1 MAQASTTLSSTE
13 FDPPR
18 AAAFIVTVY
27 GDLVEPRGG
36 VLWMGSLIA
45 LCAQA
50 GLSETLVRTAVSR
63 LVVAGQLAG
72 EREGRRSYYSLTPA
86 ARAEFQAAAGAIFRP
101 PGTDAAEGWL
111 WLIDPRAE
119 AADMIVRT
127 GFAEVGAGLWLGPD
141 RAAPDL
147 DAAGGGRMWAAPASG
162 KAAIAAFA
170 ARHWDLPSHAARY
183 RAVLARYAALEPQ
196 AANLAPAEAL
206 ALRLRLVHDF
216 RQALLRDP
224 RLPAAA
230 LPRDWP
236 APAARRL
243 FCRMYAAL
251 SPAADAGAAAGLEG
265 RDGSLPA
272 RTAATDARLRALAT
286 AAATG

>member
-1 MAQASTTLSSTE
+1 MTQATAALPAPA

-18 AAAFIVTVY
+18 AASFIVTVY

-72 EREGRRSYYSLTPA
+72 KREGRRSFYSLTPA
-86 ARAEFQAAAGAIFRP
+86 ARAGFQTAAGAIFRP
-101 PGTDAAEGWL
+101 AGTDAAEGWL
-111 WLIDPRAE
+111 WLIDPDAGAAEALARAGFAE
-119 AADMIVRT
+119 AAP
-127 GFAEVGAGLWLGPD
+127 GLWLGPD

-147 DAAGGGRMWAAPASG
+147 DAAGGGRMWAAPAAG
-162 KAAIAAFA
+162 TEAIAAFV
-170 ARHWDLPSHAARY
+170 ARHWDLPAHAARY
-183 RAVLARYAALEPQ
+183 RAVLDRFSALEPQ

-216 RQALLRDP
+216 RHALLRDP

-236 APAARRL
+236 GPAARRL

-251 SPAADAGAAAGLEG
+251 SPAAEAGAAAGLEG
-265 RDGSLPA
+265 RAGPLPA
-272 RTAATDARLRALAT
+272 RTPATEARLRALAT
-286 AAATG
+286 AGASG